1 MDSIVD
7 NLGYTADILMS
18 QNPRKTLG
26 ILAGVLAVTCT
37 DIVMLCRHLAH

>member
-7 NLGYTADILMS
+7 NLGYAIDVIMS
-18 QNPRKTLG
+18 QNPRKALG

-37 DIVMLCRHLAH
+37 GIVMLCRHLAH